1 MLEIALWP
9 NTWLSVRVI
18 ESGEKVKVRTSNI
31 MLLADYESD
40 KYKDLRATAAQAALL
55 APPGSKKPL
64 LGRSVGPVGDK
75 DGKYKGYSIAKKKK
89 RAKRGPKKGYLEAQ
103 ADAAGVRTHAL
114 VSAWAALQ
122 GS

>member
-1 MLEIALWP
+1 
-9 NTWLSVRVI
+9 
-18 ESGEKVKVRTSNI
+18 

-89 RAKRGPKKGYLEAQ
+89 RGPKKGYLEAQ
-103 ADAAGVRTHAL
+103 AEAAGVRTHAL
-114 VSAWAALQ
+114 VSAWAAVQ